1 MVRDPDTIAWGRTY
15 APLRPR
21 VEEILQ
27 TARADTDVV
36 VLDIDATVLRNADD
50 VEPCRGVV
58 VEAGR
63 HIYDRAQ
70 DLGLEV
76 HLVTARLA
84 RPDVRRFTER
94 QLHCLGYPDFS
105 SLAMRPP
112 RVRSGPAISA
122 YKRRARRG
130 IANRTSKSVVL
141 NVGDQWFDLV
151 RYHDAER
158 RASLEAAT
166 SHMPFVLFSNRDDEP
181 RVRWHLKLPAE
192 A

>member
-1 MVRDPDTIAWGRTY
+1 MVDTIAWSQTY
-15 APLRPR
+15 PSMRPR
-21 VEEILQ
+21 VDAILA
-27 TARADTDVV
+27 TAEPDADVV
-36 VLDIDATVLRNADD
+36 VLDIDATVLRNADE

-63 HIYDRAQ
+63 HIYDRAR

-94 QLHCLGYPDFS
+94 QLHCLGYRDFA

-112 RVRSGPAISA
+112 EVRSGPAISA

-130 IANRTSKSVVL
+130 VANRTGKSIVV

-151 RYHDAER
+151 RYRDVER

-166 SHMPFVLFSNRDDEP
+166 SHMPFVLFSNQDDEP
-181 RVRWHLKLPAE
+181 RVRWHLKLPGE
-192 A
+192 P